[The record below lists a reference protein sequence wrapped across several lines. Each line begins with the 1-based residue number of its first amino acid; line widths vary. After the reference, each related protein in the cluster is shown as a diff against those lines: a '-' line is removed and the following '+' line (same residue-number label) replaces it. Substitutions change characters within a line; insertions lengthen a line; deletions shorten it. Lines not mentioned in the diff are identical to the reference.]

1 MDESYPDYYK
11 KATNKADE
19 NKGSEPKE
27 DIPPFVLKHW
37 QEWKDGTIDKDGKRK
52 WKYYFMKYGL
62 LPRNPKRINKYMTP
76 EEKERLREENKKRR
90 KEIYKKVA
98 ALCKS
103 EELQNIR
110 TV

>member
-1 MDESYPDYYK
+1 MK
-11 KATNKADE
+11 VILITIKRLQTKQM
-19 NKGSEPKE
+19 KTK
-27 DIPPFVLKHW
+27 VLNQKRIYHLLHW